1 MGLKG
6 RWLFMALLA
15 VAIGALAGCAAGPYA
30 EPCGGFY
37 ICTDW
42 H

>member
-15 VAIGALAGCAAGPYA
+15 VTIGALAGCASGQLS
-30 EPCGGFY
+30 EPCGGFFV
-37 ICTDW
+37 CTGL